1 MRVIAIV
8 VALCVAGCGLTMTKG
23 PDPRQPIDQR
33 PVCTET
39 YAAPKKDGVVAVV
52 GLVAIVFGAVAIS
65 AADNTTVGAPLL
77 IGGGALMIGSYISGY
92 VGYSRVK
99 KCLRAVDAYEQRAGI
114 PPR

>member
-1 MRVIAIV
+1 MRVIAFV
-8 VALCVAGCGLTMTKG
+8 VAVCVAGCGLTMTKG
-23 PDPRQPIDQR
+23 PDPRQPPDQR

-39 YAAPKKDGVVAVV
+39 YAAPKKDAIGAVL

-65 AADNTTVGAPLL
+65 AGDNATVGAPLI

-99 KCLRAVDAYEQRAGI
+99 KCQHAIDAYERRAGI

>member
-8 VALCVAGCGLTMTKG
+8 VALCVTGCGLTMTKG
-23 PDPRQPIDQR
+23 PDPRQPADQR

-65 AADNTTVGAPLL
+65 AADNATVGAPLL

-92 VGYSRVK
+92 VGYTRVK
-99 KCLRAVDAYEQRAGI
+99 KCLNAIDAFDRQLVR
-114 PPR
+114 

>member
-23 PDPRQPIDQR
+23 PDPRQPADQR

-39 YAAPKKDGVVAVV
+39 YDAPKKDAIGAVV

-65 AADNTTVGAPLL
+65 VGDNETVGAPLL

-92 VGYSRVK
+92 VGYTRVK
-99 KCLRAVDAYEQRAGI
+99 KCNAAIDAYEHRAGI